1 MGISHSKK
9 NKENNYAQI
18 IYPFVCDYQL
28 KDHYNYNREEY
39 FKFVPNKKIDIM
51 KNDNCKIIICINHIV
66 IEEIITLDVSKYTE
80 KTDKDGTFYELE
92 INRDKVT
99 ILFRVSSRGLK
110 LKETVIKFFS

>member
-80 KTDKDGTFYELE
+80 KTDKDGAFYELE